1 MSIMDSVPYDV
12 LQNWRAAAAMTVSVP
27 LLLPGLVHSIDTN
40 KHVGVGIRLFD
51 LAYLLGV
58 SAPISPP
65 IPVPFTVLQFTLA
78 SAVYFTL
85 SRLFPAHETMIDH
98 AILGPETLPDDGRSS
113 SGSDE
118 KKGDDRRVDET
129 LVDNL

>member
-1 MSIMDSVPYDV
+1 M
-12 LQNWRAAAAMTVSVP
+12 AVSVP
-27 LLLPGLVHSIDTN
+27 LLLPGLVHSINTN

-65 IPVPFTVLQFTLA
+65 IPVGTQIRLFTIYRLQFTLA

-85 SRLFPAHETMIDH
+85 SRLFPAHETTLDH
-98 AILGPETLPDDGRSS
+98 AILEPETLPDDGVSYS
-113 SGSDE
+113 DSDE
-118 KKGDDRRVDET
+118 KMGDDRRRVDENI
-129 LVDNL
+129 LDNL